1 MFSKELAELDKNTVQ
16 LMIDEMQDEL
26 DEKNNTLAEIK
37 KQLSD
42 KEDAISEIKKT
53 LSDKEVAISEKDQ
66 LIEDLTKK
74 LQSLTEQLQERPT
87 DIH

>member
-1 MFSKELAELDKNTVQ
+1 MAGISIKEDA
-16 LMIDEMQDEL
+16 IS
-26 DEKNNTLAEIK
+26 EIK
-37 KQLSD
+37 KTLSD
-42 KEDAISEIKKT
+42 KEDAISEIQKT